1 MKKDDKFL
9 IFLKELM
16 RSLAISLVIVFL
28 FTQFLFQP
36 VRVEGMSMYPNLND
50 HELGLSSIITLKT
63 SKLSRFDIVVIR
75 LADKS
80 IVKRIVG
87 LPGETIEYK
96 DGSLYVNGKLEREAF
111 LENDYVKQ
119 YLIDNE
125 LNYFTQDFG
134 PYKVAKDGYFVV
146 GDNRIN
152 SSDSRSKGSF
162 AKDTIKSKSIFIL
175 FPLNKIRLEGK

>member
-1 MKKDDKFL
+1 M
-9 IFLKELM
+9 
-16 RSLAISLVIVFL
+16 
-28 FTQFLFQP
+28 
-36 VRVEGMSMYPNLND
+36 
-50 HELGLSSIITLKT
+50 
-63 SKLSRFDIVVIR
+63 
-75 LADKS
+75 
-80 IVKRIVG
+80 
-87 LPGETIEYK
+87 
-96 DGSLYVNGKLEREAF
+96 NGKLEREAF